1 MPYPVTFGW
10 TWCVCERGAKTPV
23 PRALQIE
30 RALDDNLRQL
40 LLELIN
46 RIDDGHI
53 QKFS

>member
-1 MPYPVTFGW
+1 MAPNIATRQW
-10 TWCVCERGAKTPV
+10 
-23 PRALQIE
+23 QITLNISTDIDPKE
-30 RALDDNLRQL
+30 PDDNLRQL